1 MKFKR
6 KYINPAVIYLVVY
19 IFGFVIFALGTAI
32 ARYSY
37 AYLNHLLPSAFPIFS
52 PVSEKDDY
60 ADYLKL
66 LDIAGISIAILIINY
81 IAMRFDNDKFEFIIS
96 KTDGQYTVVEGTE
109 IYVREFAVSDIISA
123 VLLPIVLT
131 SVAYFIPN
139 DLQTDTPIVNLLI
152 GILNNFLWLG
162 NTVESYFKI
171 HVGIFLILVISVASR
186 ALLTTGILKRWRAA
200 WLSGSM

>member
-1 MKFKR
+1 VQFKR

-19 IFGFVIFALGTAI
+19 IFGFVIFASGTAI

-37 AYLNHLLPSAFPIFS
+37 AYLNYLLPSAFPIFS
-52 PVSEKDDY
+52 PVSEKDGY
-60 ADYLKL
+60 AAYLKL

-96 KTDGQYTVVEGTE
+96 KTDGQYTVVEGTK

-123 VLLPIVLT
+123 VLFPIVLT
-131 SVAYFIPN
+131 SAAYFIPN

-152 GILNNFLWLG
+152 GILNNLLWLG

-171 HVGIFLILVISVASR
+171 HVGILLILVISAASR
-186 ALLTTGILKRWRAA
+186 AILTTGILKRWRAA